1 MYRYEY
7 VSIFNLFSFI
17 CSAFKGECI
26 LLARSISNQYSQ
38 RYKPLKFRVYSY
50 LFSSIDHSTLL
61 YFCLLEEM
69 IDTKKVGALWWVLC
83 GSTGRV
89 LGL

>member
-1 MYRYEY
+1 MHNTKLYNPTYY
-7 VSIFNLFSFI
+7 FGYSLFSFI

-38 RYKPLKFRVYSY
+38 SYKPLKFRVYSY

-69 IDTKKVGALWWVLC
+69 IDTKKVTYAFC
-83 GSTGRV
+83 D
-89 LGL
+89 